1 MKKSEMINYLSEN
14 IKINAYRATVCERL
28 AYSGFDVGMMG
39 YNKNIHY
46 GKAFAFLETLAVITD
61 SHDESVYEEAVNEA
75 INDMAS
81 VNYDIVKLLNMAG
94 YDGEEYYKLDK

>member
-14 IKINAYRATVCERL
+14 IKINAYCATVCERL
-28 AYSGFDVGMMG
+28 ADLGFDINMME

-81 VNYDIVKLLNMAG
+81 VNYDVVKMLDMAG
-94 YDGEEYYKLDK
+94 FDGKEYYELNK

>member
-1 MKKSEMINYLSEN
+1 MKKSEMINYLNEN

-28 AYSGFDVGMMG
+28 VDMGFDVCMMD

-46 GKAFAFLETLAVITD
+46 GKAFAFIETLSTITD
-61 SHDESVYEEAVNEA
+61 KHDESVYEEAVNEA
-75 INDMAS
+75 IYDMYC

-94 YDGEEYYKLDK
+94 YDGEEYYKLNK

>member
-1 MKKSEMINYLSEN
+1 MKKSEMINYLNEN

-28 AYSGFDVGMMG
+28 ADLGFDVRMMD

-46 GKAFAFLETLAVITD
+46 GKAFAFLETLSSITD
-61 SHDESVYEEAVNEA
+61 KHDESVYEDAVNEA
-75 INDMAS
+75 IDDMNC

-94 YDGEEYYKLDK
+94 YDGEEYYKLIK